1 MLEDKVPLKR
11 FGTPE
16 EIANAV
22 VFIASPKASFIS
34 GASIN
39 VDGGQ
44 TISY

>member
-16 EIANAV
+16 EIANVV
-22 VFIASPKASFIS
+22 VFAASPKASFIS
-34 GASIN
+34 GACII